1 MEGENSSLDLGLW
14 KKIGAVILVLC
25 VVDVF
30 LASYVRIRYGD
41 LLFVEGIMVFAAG
54 AYVAVGLANI
64 KREGLASLTASP
76 EGHKEFLEEQR
87 SKQVADGVLLMIVGA
102 IIIAASIV
110 YFLF

>member
-1 MEGENSSLDLGLW
+1 MEGENSSLNLGLW
-14 KKIGAVILVLC
+14 KKIAAVILVLC

-30 LASYVRIRYGD
+30 LALYARIRFGD

-54 AYVAVGLANI
+54 AYVAAGAANI
-64 KREGLASLTASP
+64 KRETPVSLMASP
-76 EGHKEFLEEQR
+76 EGHREFLEEQR

-102 IIIAASIV
+102 IIIAASII